1 MDLLCSSIWDYH
13 LLFQFVLNRFAG
25 FIGFDDILRIMINIF
40 LIEGF
45 LNH

>member
-25 FIGFDDILRIMINIF
+25 FDDILRIMINIF